1 MQLNDVL
8 DDLYKE
14 EGEVYKGTERVNAVK
29 VCAEIDDIP
38 EGYREVPFYFLS
50 KPLQEDVMNQV
61 GSVYRFNATADEYY
75 GFDENTR
82 GNEIA
87 NGGYVSY

>member
-38 EGYREVPFYFLS
+38 EGYKEVPFYFLS
-50 KPLQEDVMNQV
+50 KRNCCCGVLPELSLLETV
-61 GSVYRFNATADEYY
+61 TAMR
-75 GFDENTR
+75 T
-82 GNEIA
+82 
-87 NGGYVSY
+87 